1 MDSVTLLRELV
12 SIPSVN
18 PSLGLDSRGEK
29 EIASFIA
36 DWCQREKL
44 TVYLEEVVPNRSNV
58 IVIAKGSGGGKT
70 LMLNAHM
77 DTVGVAGMLEPFEAR
92 IEDDKL
98 FGRGALD
105 MKAGLAAAIVATIKA
120 KQMKLRGDVIL
131 TAVIDEEHSSLGTEA
146 VMKEYKAD
154 AAIVTEPSWMNLCL
168 AHRGFAVFEIEI
180 VGKAAHTS
188 QRSQGVNAITHAG
201 NVLSAIETFD
211 RELQRR
217 TKHDLLGL
225 GSLQATLIGGGQ
237 ELFTTPAV
245 CKIMVERRTLPGET
259 KKCVEK
265 EMKELLKGLEFL
277 DSSFRASFKTILYRN
292 AYEVSQNEAIVQL
305 AKKHLPDAKIT
316 GAPYWMDSALIGA
329 KGIPTLVLGPGGGG
343 MHSSEEWVNLKDVEK
358 LTEILEN
365 VIREFCN

>member
-18 PSLGLDSRGEK
+18 PSLGVGSRGEK

-36 DWCQREKL
+36 DWCQREGL
-44 TVYLEEVVPNRSNV
+44 TVYLEEVVPNRPNV
-58 IVIAKGSGGGKT
+58 IAIAKGSGGGKT

-77 DTVGVAGMLEPFEAR
+77 DTVGVVAMTDPFEAVTK
-92 IEDDKL
+92 DNKL
-98 FGRGALD
+98 FGRGSLD
-105 MKAGLAAAIVATIKA
+105 MKAGLAAAMIATVKA
-120 KQMKLRGDVIL
+120 KTMKLRGDVIL
-131 TAVIDEEHSSLGTEA
+131 TAVIDEEHSSLGTQA

-168 AHRGFAVFEIEI
+168 AHRGFAVFELEV

-188 QRSQGVNAITHAG
+188 QRSLGINAITLAG

-217 TKHDLLGL
+217 AKHDLLEP
-225 GSLQATLIGGGQ
+225 GSLQATLIQGGQ
-237 ELFTTPAV
+237 ELFTTPAT

-259 KKCVEK
+259 KKSVEK

-277 DSSFRASFKTILYRN
+277 DSNFHATFKTVLYRD
-292 AYEVSQNEAIVQL
+292 AYEVSQEETIVQL
-305 AKKHLPDAKIT
+305 AQKYLPDAKVT

-343 MHSSEEWVNLKDVEK
+343 MHSSEEWVNLEDVKK
-358 LTEILEN
+358 LVDVLTNISQ
-365 VIREFCN
+365 EFCS